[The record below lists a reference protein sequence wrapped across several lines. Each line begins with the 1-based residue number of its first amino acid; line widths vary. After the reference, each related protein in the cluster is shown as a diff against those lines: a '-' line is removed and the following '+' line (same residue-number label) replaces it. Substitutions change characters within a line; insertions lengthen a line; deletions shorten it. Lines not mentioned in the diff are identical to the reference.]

1 MIDQLLAALRSAEL
15 ELTPEEIAEVL
26 WLAPRLGRAPE
37 ESPRPSASPPEADP
51 SRRDPSTASTDAS
64 PDRPPPAADA
74 PGGGRPEP
82 AVAGLYLPPSR
93 STPGQRPATAARTP
107 TVPALPNTLDLAR
120 ALRPLRR
127 KVHSRSDVVLEEELT
142 AQASAE
148 ARSWVPIYLPAP
160 DRWLEL
166 ALVIDEA
173 SSMAVWRPTIAEL
186 RTLLGRLGAFRDVRA
201 WHVDSDCAA
210 GQLVLRGDSAGS
222 PAAARSH
229 RELIDP
235 AGRRAILV
243 VSDCIGRAW
252 RNGSLLGWLDLWG
265 RTSPVAIVQP
275 LPQRLWRRCSSL
287 NVTRVRFDADR
298 PGLPNADLSVT
309 TRSGELEIE
318 HRGVPVP
325 VLEPEARWF
334 RPWAAL
340 VAGSA
345 PQGAWGM
352 AVFTGRGLAGGP
364 AADQTGPG
372 DADLPPVERVRRFRA
387 TASKPAFQLAG
398 YLAAAPLSL
407 PVMRLVQD
415 LMLPGSRPRDLA
427 EVFLGGLMCRV
438 TPADVPT
445 HPEQVRYDFR
455 PGVRDVLLTTLDQR
469 TELRILNRVSDF
481 VRRRLG
487 GTLDFPALV
496 AGAGD
501 LGKITE
507 ADRPFAT
514 VAQTVLHSMGGRY
527 RAIADRLANELVTVT
542 DTGAME
548 NVQLRGRR
556 AILGGG
562 SGFAPHDGAL
572 RTTPRR
578 QGDVVTETMPPER
591 SGLPQDLPAEQ
602 PAVWGAVPARNPNFT
617 GRVDLLGRL
626 REQLT
631 DKLTALLPHTL
642 HGLGGVGKT
651 QLAIEYVWQFASSY
665 DLVWWIAAEQPAL
678 IRSSLATL
686 ASRLDLPPGE
696 DLDKTLVAVHDA
708 LRTHNP
714 YKRWL
719 LVFDNA
725 DRPEDLDRFLSIPGG
740 HILITSRNRAWS
752 GVAETVEVDVFTR
765 EESLELISRRLPGA
779 SAADADRLAESVGDL
794 PLALEQA
801 AAWMLATA
809 TPVPDYLV
817 LLEKQVGQL
826 LLESPPTNYPLP
838 VVATWGLAFDQ
849 LSRQAPAAVQLL
861 ELCSFLGPEPVSVRL
876 LPMGRYASLPSPL
889 DATVRDEIPLRRAV
903 RDIGRYGLAKVDPA
917 RNSIEIHRLVQA
929 VLRDRLSDEQRAAYQ
944 RSVHELLAAANPGD
958 PTGDPQS
965 WPRHA
970 ELAPHVLP
978 ARLIEGDTLDS
989 HKVVLDQVRYLWVV
1003 GDYRSSQQLAESAY
1017 NDWHERLGPDYEQTL
1032 VVGRF
1037 LANALRSVG
1046 RTEEARALNQD
1057 VWARTQRTLG
1067 ENHEHTLAVA
1077 NSVGADLRWQG
1088 LWRQARELDEDL
1100 LERHK
1105 RVFGEDDPSTLN
1117 SANNLAVDLRL
1128 LCDFERARQLDEETI
1143 ERRRRVIGDDH
1154 PLTLF
1159 GMSSLSRDYY
1169 GLGDFQNALSLQRQS
1184 LPTHLARVGPDHS
1197 DYMRATRVHTLTLR
1211 SLGDYSEACAIGE
1224 ELVARSR
1231 RVLGDDHPD
1240 TLGAL
1245 TALANSLTL
1254 ADRLSEARLAGED
1267 ALTRYRTVLGK
1278 DNPFT
1283 LAAATN
1289 LAIALRAAGDYA
1301 AARTLDETALAGFTA
1316 ALGEDHPFTLSC
1328 AINMA
1333 VDHAMARDHAAARE
1347 LGERTL
1353 AGLRRVSGPEHPD
1366 TLVCASNLAIDLR
1379 GTGDVDAARALAEQ
1393 TVQRLRKV
1401 LGHSHPET
1409 LLAETGRHNALFVE
1423 PPTP

>member
-1 MIDQLLAALRSAEL
+1 MIDRLLAALRAAEPQL
-15 ELTPEEIAEVL
+15 TAEELAEVL
-26 WLAPRLGRAPE
+26 WLAPYLGRVPGERDAGVGPL
-37 ESPRPSASPPEADP
+37 PEADRP
-51 SRRDPSTASTDAS
+51 KGDMSPAAVDAP
-64 PDRPPPAADA
+64 PDRVPSAADA
-74 PGGGRPEP
+74 PGGARPDP
-82 AVAGLYLPPSR
+82 AVAGLYLPPPR
-93 STPGQRPATAARTP
+93 SVPGQRPATAARTP
-107 TVPALPNTLDLAR
+107 TVPALPNTLELAR

-127 KVHSRSDVVLEEELT
+127 RMPSRSEQVLEEEPT
-142 AQASAE
+142 AQASAQ

-186 RTLLGRLGAFRDVRA
+186 RMLLTRLGAFRDVRA
-201 WHVDSDCAA
+201 WHVDSDVAPD
-210 GQLVLRGDSAGS
+210 QLVLRGDSAGS

-229 RELIDP
+229 RELLDP

-252 RNGSLLGWLDLWG
+252 RNGSLLRWLDLWG
-265 RTSPVAIVQP
+265 RTGPVAIVQP

-287 NVTRVRFDADR
+287 NFIRVRFDAAR
-298 PGLPNADLSVT
+298 PGLPNADLTVT
-309 TRSGELEIE
+309 SRAGELEADQ
-318 HRGVPVP
+318 RGVAVP

-345 PQGAWGM
+345 PEGAWGM
-352 AVFTGRGLAGGP
+352 AVFTGRAPLAGS
-364 AADQTGPG
+364 AADDADA
-372 DADLPPVERVRRFRA
+372 DADLDPVQRVRRFRA
-387 TASKPAFQLAG
+387 TASQAAFQLAG

-407 PVMRLVQD
+407 PVMRLVQN

-427 EVFLGGLMCRV
+427 EVFLAGLMYRV
-438 TPADVPT
+438 TPADVPS

-469 TELRILNRVSDF
+469 TELRILSRVSDF

-501 LGKITE
+501 VNKITE

-527 RAIADRLANELVTVT
+527 RAIADRLANELVSAT
-542 DTGAME
+542 DTRPVGAA
-548 NVQLRGRR
+548 QLDGHR
-556 AILGGG
+556 AILGSG
-562 SGFAPHDGAL
+562 SRTAPHDGGL
-572 RTTPRR
+572 RTTARR
-578 QGDVVTETMPPER
+578 QGDVVTETMPP
-591 SGLPQDLPAEQ
+591 GTAGAQDQPAGQ

-617 GRVDLLGRL
+617 GRVDLLEKL

-631 DKLTALLPHTL
+631 DKVTALLPHTL

-651 QLAIEYVWQFASSY
+651 QLAIEYVWRFASSY
-665 DLVWWIAAEQPAL
+665 DLVWWISAEQPAL

-686 ASRLDLPPGE
+686 ATRLELPSGE

-708 LRTHNP
+708 LRTQNP

-725 DRPEDLDRFLSIPGG
+725 DRPEDLDRFLSTPGG

-765 EESLELISRRLPGA
+765 AESLELVNRRLPGA
-779 SAADADRLAESVGDL
+779 PAEEADRLAEAVGDL

-809 TPVPDYLV
+809 TPVPDYLR
-817 LLEKQVGQL
+817 LLEEQVGQL

-861 ELCSFLGPEPVSVRL
+861 ELCSFLGSEPVSVRL

-929 VLRDRLSDEQRAAYQ
+929 VLRDRLTEEQRAAYQ
-944 RSVHELLAAANPGD
+944 RSVHELLAAANPGN
-958 PTGDPQS
+958 PTDDPQS

-978 ARLIEGDTLDS
+978 AKLIEGDTLES
-989 HKVVLDQVRYLWVV
+989 HKVVLDQVRYLWVI
-1003 GDYRSSQQLAESAY
+1003 GDYRSSWQLAENAY
-1017 NDWHERLGPDYEQTL
+1017 NDWNERLGSDYEQTL

-1046 RTEEARALNQD
+1046 RTDEARALNED
-1057 VWARTQRTLG
+1057 IWARTRRTFG

-1088 LWRQARELDEDL
+1088 RWREARELDEDI

-1105 RVFGEDDPSTLN
+1105 RVFGEDDASTLN

-1128 LCDFERARQLDEETI
+1128 LCDFARARELDEETI

-1159 GMSSLSRDYY
+1159 GISSLSRDYY
-1169 GLGDFQNALSLQRQS
+1169 GLGDFQAALTLQRQS
-1184 LPTHLARVGPDHS
+1184 LPVHRAKLGPDHS
-1197 DYMRATRVHTLTLR
+1197 DVMRATRVHTLTLR
-1211 SLGDYSEACAIGE
+1211 SLGEYGGACEIGE
-1224 ELVARSR
+1224 ELVTRSQ

-1245 TALANSLTL
+1245 TALANSLAL
-1254 ADRLSEARLAGED
+1254 VDRLTEARMAGED
-1267 ALTRYRTVLGK
+1267 ALARYRNVLGN

-1289 LAIALRAAGDYA
+1289 LAIALRAAGDYT
-1301 AARTLDETALAGFTA
+1301 AARTLDEAALAGFTA

-1328 AINMA
+1328 AINMT
-1333 VDHAMARDHAAARE
+1333 VDFAMAREHAAARD

-1353 AGLRRVSGPEHPD
+1353 AGLRRVSGPQHPD

-1379 GTGDVDAARALAEQ
+1379 STGDTEAARTLAEE
-1393 TVQRLRKV
+1393 TVLGMRKA

-1409 LLAETGRHNALFVE
+1409 HLAETGRHNAIYVE